1 MSRIKINTG
10 SIGAS
15 QGTAAQVTSASASQ
29 GFRIERIF
37 APLAIV
43 LAFSV
48 LGYLLWV
55 TLRSPLETGLHVV
68 RMEQLDAVKNAD
80 LQFNRAIVR
89 APLQLDDEPGA
100 LLAAAD
106 RFDEQAKQIAFGQAG
121 LRGQAPL
128 VDRALDDFLRSAN
141 AKLAQIDSFQESL
154 RRFRLLFAA
163 MRNSGV
169 SVLGAPVVENSPALR
184 DNIKRLLRETTEY
197 SIVSAADNAERMAR
211 LSADI
216 AVQSSSLKDTEL
228 LAALSQLLDT
238 VDGLRFTRDA
248 LEQQLDDIAE
258 IGAAGALATLKGR
271 YEAHF
276 SQLQAVADRN
286 RQTLAVY
293 AAALLLAFGLIAWRL
308 RGSFQE
314 LDQVNM
320 ELQDAN
326 VNLEGIVAE
335 RTRDL
340 SSALEDLRLQQAQLI
355 QSEKMASL
363 GQMVAGVAH
372 EINTPLGYVNSNVS
386 IVREL
391 VASMEESI
399 DDESRGE
406 FDMLLG
412 DAQYGLEQI
421 SELVM
426 SLKNFSRVDRS
437 QTELF
442 DLNEGIET
450 SLKIC
455 QSQTKDLEVE
465 RDFADLPDIN
475 CAPSQLNQVFLNL
488 INNASQAMAG
498 KGKLSISTALEGDNA
513 VVKVRDTGCGMD
525 EDTVAHIFEP
535 FYTTK
540 PVGEGTGLGLSIVF
554 RIIEDHG
561 GQISVDS
568 APGQGTEFR
577 VSLPIKGKRGSEQS
591 AVTEDSIIL
600 SDSVV

>member
-1 MSRIKINTG
+1 MSRVKNDTTSITG
-10 SIGAS
+10 AGA
-15 QGTAAQVTSASASQ
+15 ASS
-29 GFRIERIF
+29 GFRVQRIF

-55 TLRSPLETGLHVV
+55 TLRNPLETGLHVV
-68 RMEQLDAVKNAD
+68 RMEQLDALKIAD
-80 LQFNRAIVR
+80 QQLNRAIVR
-89 APLQLDDEPGA
+89 APLQLDEEPRA
-100 LLAAAD
+100 MLAAAS
-106 RFDEQAKQIAFGQAG
+106 RFDEQAKQVSFGQAG
-121 LRGQAPL
+121 LKGQAPL
-128 VDRALDDFLRSAN
+128 VDRALDDFLRSAKD
-141 AKLAQIDSFQESL
+141 KLGLLEPFQESL
-154 RRFRLLFAA
+154 RRFRLLFSA
-163 MRNSGV
+163 MRSSGV
-169 SVLGAPVVENSPALR
+169 SVLSAPAIESNPELQKE
-184 DNIKRLLRETTEY
+184 IKRLLRETTEY
-197 SIVSAADNAERMAR
+197 AIVSTADNADELVQ
-211 LSADI
+211 LSGSI
-216 AVQSSSLKDTEL
+216 AVKASSLDDNET

-238 VDGLRFTRDA
+238 VDGLRYTRDE
-248 LEQQLDDIAE
+248 LNQQLDAIAE
-258 IGAAGALATLKGR
+258 VGAAGALAALKAR
-271 YEAHF
+271 YESHF
-276 SQLQAVADRN
+276 EQLQATADRN

-314 LDQVNM
+314 LDQLNV

-372 EINTPLGYVNSNVS
+372 EINTPLGYANSNVS

-391 VASMEESI
+391 VASMEENI
-399 DDESRGE
+399 DEESRGE

-442 DLNEGIET
+442 DLNEGVET

-455 QSQTKDLEVE
+455 QNQIKDLEIE
-465 RDFADLPDIN
+465 RDFAELPNIS

-488 INNASQAMAG
+488 INNASQAMDG
-498 KGKLSISTALEGDNA
+498 KGKLRIATTREGDNA
-513 VVKVRDTGCGMD
+513 VVRVRDSGCGMD
-525 EDTVAHIFEP
+525 ADTVAHIFEP
-535 FYTTK
+535 FFTTK

-561 GQISVDS
+561 GHISVES
-568 APGQGTEFR
+568 APGEGTEFR
-577 VSLPIKGKRGSEQS
+577 VSLPIAGKSSGTTEP
-591 AVTEDSIIL
+591 VTEDSIIL
-600 SDSVV
+600 SDSAV